1 MTKEVLC
8 KILPG
13 FTQCSL
19 AEIEEAEVLVI
30 KSSVKLFRDQTCF
43 GTRVN
48 SAERIGNL

>member
-1 MTKEVLC
+1 MQ
-8 KILPG
+8 ILQG
-13 FTQCSL
+13 FTQCFL
-19 AEIEEAEVLVI
+19 AEIIEEGKVLVI